1 MVGVYY
7 SHDKAHLLYK
17 RTPIRQRNARFAL
30 TPTPNGSE
38 LTIDAPGVSRQ
49 RTRCGETTNG
59 NECVLFWNDG
69 NHKLHIELGRDNNVA
84 TFPLA
89 HGYPKFEAFCC
100 EAALNDPSSDPIAM
114 PSSIISDDEDD
125 HEEVTTGTP
134 QSLKPSWQ
142 RNVTSS
148 DTGTPQ
154 TTGTTT
160 FDLNGPSI
168 PAPGGESAQTPR
180 SKNLRT
186 S

>member
-1 MVGVYY
+1 MRIGTLRCWTWEDDHGQQHSFDIPNSYY
-7 SHDKAHLLYK
+7 VPDGKLRLL
-17 RTPIRQRNARFAL
+17 T
-30 TPTPNGSE
+30 G
-38 LTIDAPGVSRQ
+38 Q